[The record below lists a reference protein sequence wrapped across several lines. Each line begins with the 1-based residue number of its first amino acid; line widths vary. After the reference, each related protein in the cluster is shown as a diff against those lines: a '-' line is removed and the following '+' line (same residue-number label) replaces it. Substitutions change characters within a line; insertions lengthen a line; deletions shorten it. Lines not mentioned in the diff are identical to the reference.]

1 MECCRKVKNIK
12 FLDEVVSFFEKLPG
26 VGKKTAT
33 RYAFYIAEKFDDE
46 DVTQAV
52 KAINDIHENVTH
64 CKKCNMLSASEICD
78 ICKDELRDKTKIL
91 VVKDTRDI
99 LTLEATH
106 QYNGLYY
113 VLGGLISP
121 LDGIGPDDLNIDK
134 LEEISKDPAVN
145 EVILAT
151 SFTPQGE
158 TTALYLERILAREN
172 LKITRIAYGLP
183 AGGDIE
189 YADERTIQR
198 ALESRK

>member
-1 MECCRKVKNIK
+1 MKGIK
-12 FLDEVVSFFEKLPG
+12 FLDELVSFFEKLPG

-33 RYAFYIAEKFDDE
+33 RYAFYVAEKFDDE
-46 DVTQAV
+46 MIEQ
-52 KAINDIHENVTH
+52 AINAIANTHQNVTH
-64 CKKCNMLSASEICD
+64 CVKCNMLSDAETCNICQ
-78 ICKDELRDKTKIL
+78 DELRDQSKIL
-91 VVKDTRDI
+91 VVKDTKDV

-121 LDGIGPDDLNIDK
+121 LDGVGPDDLNIDK
-134 LEEISKDPAVN
+134 LEELSKNNDVK

-158 TTALYLERILAREN
+158 TTALYLERILARDN

>member
-1 MECCRKVKNIK
+1 MESSLNEYKELARNKVADALNSNNYDELFTLLGYIK
-12 FLDEVVSFFEKLPG
+12 SGEKIEEMDE
-26 VGKKTAT
+26 
-33 RYAFYIAEKFDDE
+33 
-46 DVTQAV
+46 
-52 KAINDIHENVTH
+52 
-64 CKKCNMLSASEICD
+64 
-78 ICKDELRDKTKIL
+78 DELRDKTKIL